1 VGVAGAGADEQ
12 ARRAARRV
20 DRLRRETPTATER
33 IAAAERRERAWAV
46 GAEGERL
53 VAETLAELERH
64 GWTVLHDVRWP
75 GRRFANL
82 DHVAVGPGGV
92 VVVDAKNWSG
102 PVSVRD
108 GVLRAGAY
116 RKDDELEGV
125 AAAVAA
131 VAALLEPRVRSAV
144 AGLLCLVAHE
154 QPPAPTG
161 AGVTVLGRDH
171 LVGELRALPP
181 RLSASQVRRT
191 ADLLRAEL
199 DDRTPASATPV
210 RASAVPPAAVSPA
223 ARPPLTWLQSLL
235 LVVAVLVLVGL
246 TAFAVTTFAVHG
258 VEQLVG
264 HLSHRP
270 VPVPPG

>member
-1 VGVAGAGADEQ
+1 MGVAGAGADEQ

-33 IAAAERRERAWAV
+33 IAAAERREHAWTA

-53 VAETLAELERH
+53 VAQTLAEVERH

-102 PVSVRD
+102 DVTVRD
-108 GVLRAGAY
+108 GVLRAGSY

-125 AAAVAA
+125 ASAVAA
-131 VAALLEPRVRSAV
+131 VAALLEPRTRSAV
-144 AGLLCLVAHE
+144 SGLLCLVGHE
-154 QPPAPTG
+154 QPPTPTT

-171 LVGELRALPP
+171 LVGELLALPP
-181 RLSASQVRRT
+181 RLTGAQVRRI
-191 ADLLRAEL
+191 AGSLRSEL
-199 DDRTPASATPV
+199 DDRRPALATPAALPTGT
-210 RASAVPPAAVSPA
+210 A
-223 ARPPLTWLQSLL
+223 ARRPLSWLQALLL
-235 LVVAVLVLVGL
+235 LVTVLLLVGL
-246 TAFAVTTFAVHG
+246 AAFSITTLALSG
-258 VEQLVG
+258 IGELLG
-264 HLSHRP
+264 HLTH
-270 VPVPPG
+270 PPTSAPLHPR

>member
-1 VGVAGAGADEQ
+1 MGVAGAGADEQ

-33 IAAAERRERAWAV
+33 IAAAERREHAWTA

-53 VAETLAELERH
+53 VAQTLTEVERH

-102 PVSVRD
+102 DVTVRD
-108 GVLRAGAY
+108 GVLRAGSY

-125 AAAVAA
+125 ASAVAA
-131 VAALLEPRVRSAV
+131 VAALLEPRTRSAV
-144 AGLLCLVAHE
+144 SGLLCLVAHE
-154 QPPAPTG
+154 QPPTPTT

-171 LVGELRALPP
+171 LVGELLALRP
-181 RLSASQVRRT
+181 RLTGAQVRRI
-191 ADLLRAEL
+191 AGSLRSEL
-199 DDRTPASATPV
+199 DDRRPALVT
-210 RASAVPPAAVSPA
+210 PA
-223 ARPPLTWLQSLL
+223 ARPTGTAARRPLSWLQALLL
-235 LVVAVLVLVGL
+235 LVTVLLLVGL
-246 TAFAVTTFAVHG
+246 AAFSITTLALSG
-258 VEQLVG
+258 IGELLG
-264 HLSHRP
+264 HLTH
-270 VPVPPG
+270 PPTSAPLHPR